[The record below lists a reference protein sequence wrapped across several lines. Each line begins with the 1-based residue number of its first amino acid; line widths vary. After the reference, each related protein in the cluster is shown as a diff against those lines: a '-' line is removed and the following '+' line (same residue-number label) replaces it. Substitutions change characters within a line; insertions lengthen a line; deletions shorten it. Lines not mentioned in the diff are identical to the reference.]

1 LSKDVRKQK
10 EMEVAQKKEMEKKSK
25 KGLYMLLFSCPS
37 TNPFNQPN
45 SHTAA

>member
-1 LSKDVRKQK
+1 MLESKKK
-10 EMEVAQKKEMEKKSK
+10 WKLLKKKEMEKKSK